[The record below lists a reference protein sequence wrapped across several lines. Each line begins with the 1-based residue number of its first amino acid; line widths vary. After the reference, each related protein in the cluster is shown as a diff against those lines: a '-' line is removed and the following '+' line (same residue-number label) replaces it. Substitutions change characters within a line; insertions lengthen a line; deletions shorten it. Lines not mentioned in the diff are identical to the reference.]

1 MIYLDTDF
9 IINYLIVQNKDFNRI
24 AKKKFEAISDQRKIF
39 ISLLT
44 LQEISFV
51 LAKLRMDSYRII
63 DYISSIEKYVSIN
76 YTFSEFKRAQ
86 ELAFI
91 IGFQNINDCLHTAI
105 AESHCKELY
114 TFNIND
120 FSKIKNYTDLKINM
134 LTT

>member
-76 YTFSEFKRAQ
+76 YTFGEFKRAQ
-86 ELAFI
+86 ELASI

-114 TFNIND
+114 TFNKND
-120 FSKIKNYTDLKINM
+120 FSKIKNYNDLKINM
-134 LTT
+134 LAT

>member
-86 ELAFI
+86 ELASV

-114 TFNIND
+114 TFNKND

-134 LTT
+134 LAT

>member
-24 AKKKFEAISDQRKIF
+24 AKKKFEAILDQRKIF

-86 ELAFI
+86 ELASI

-114 TFNIND
+114 TFNKND

-134 LTT
+134 LVT